1 MNYYS
6 ERLASVLAQPR
17 VRVSLEVTALSEA
30 EVQSGSRARR
40 FTLNSDGQRHPVVNG
55 AAVYALLAGIASMI
69 MGFVNVA
76 HIAGSALGVSA
87 FLIGLGAQMV
97 SATRDQR
104 MVIVCGIVAAFVG
117 MGLGIAHGGF
127 G

>member
-1 MNYYS
+1 MKDLRRFS
-6 ERLASVLAQPR
+6 PSRGFASR
-17 VRVSLEVTALSEA
+17 LEVTALSEA
-30 EVQSGSRARR
+30 EVQSRSRARH
-40 FTLNSDGQRHPVVNG
+40 FTLNSDGQRHPVVNT
-55 AAVYALLAGIASMI
+55 AAAYAVVAGIASMI
-69 MGFVNVA
+69 MGLVSVA
-76 HIAGSALGVSA
+76 HLVGSVLGVSA
-87 FLIGLGAQMV
+87 FLVGLFAQMI

>member
-1 MNYYS
+1 M
-6 ERLASVLAQPR
+6 
-17 VRVSLEVTALSEA
+17 SEA
-30 EVQSGSRARR
+30 EVQSRSRARR
-40 FTLNSDGQRHPVVNG
+40 FTLNSDGQRHPLVN
-55 AAVYALLAGIASMI
+55 AAAAYSVLAGIASMV
-69 MGFVNVA
+69 MGLVNVA
-76 HIAGSALGVSA
+76 HVVGSVLGVSA
-87 FLIGLGAQMV
+87 FLIGLGAQMM

>member
-1 MNYYS
+1 M
-6 ERLASVLAQPR
+6 LAQPQ

-30 EVQSGSRARR
+30 EVQSRSRARH
-40 FTLNSDGQRHPVVNG
+40 FTLNSDGQRHPVVNT
-55 AAVYALLAGIASMI
+55 AAAYAVLAGIASMV
-69 MGFVNVA
+69 MGLLSVA
-76 HIAGSALGVSA
+76 HVPGSVLGVSA
-87 FLIGLGAQMV
+87 FLVGLGAQMM

-104 MVIVCGIVAAFVG
+104 MIIICGIVAAFVG